1 MCRASVIPARRR
13 NGYGMSDQVV
23 SPQAPLSP
31 EQEAEILKPSRI
43 FWRTFLRDK
52 AAVGGGLM
60 VTFIVLV
67 ALLGPLISPQ
77 DPLKMVP
84 QDTLLAPSFD
94 AYWIGS
100 DRFGRDQLSRLIY
113 ATRTSVIVSIGSV
126 TIAVVGG
133 MIVGIISGFYG
144 GRLDSFIMRC
154 LDVIY
159 AFPVILLALVII
171 AIFGPNTMNLLVTI
185 GFIYSTRIARVTRGS
200 VMAVK
205 QLEYIE
211 AVRSVGARDISIMYF
226 FIMPNILSPV
236 IVQATFFLSTAIQVE
251 AGLSFLGLG
260 TQPPT
265 PSWGL
270 MLNES
275 RRFMEIGPWLTIF
288 PGLAIMVAVLA
299 YNLLGD
305 GLRNALD
312 PRLMRR

>member
-1 MCRASVIPARRR
+1 
-13 NGYGMSDQVV
+13 MSGQIGLQDPFDIQK
-23 SPQAPLSP
+23 
-31 EQEAEILKPSRI
+31 QEEAKALKPSRI
-43 FWRTFLRDK
+43 FWRAFVRDK
-52 AAVGGGLM
+52 AALGGGLM
-60 VTFIVLV
+60 VLFIVFV
-67 ALLGPLISPQ
+67 ALFSEVFSPY
-77 DPLKMVP
+77 DPLDMAP
-84 QDTLLAPSFD
+84 LDTLAAPGESG
-94 AYWIGS
+94 YLLGT

-113 ATRTSVIVSIGSV
+113 ATRTSLIVSIGSV
-126 TIAVVGG
+126 TIAVIGG
-133 MIVGIISGFYG
+133 LIIGTISGFYG
-144 GRLDSFIMRC
+144 GWLDAIIMRC

-171 AIFGPNTMNLLVTI
+171 AIFGPNTLNLLFTI
-185 GFIYSTRIARVTRGS
+185 GFIYSTRVARVTRGS
-200 VMAVK
+200 VMSVK

-211 AVRSVGARDISIMYF
+211 AVRSMGARDISIMFF
-226 FIMPNILSPV
+226 FILPNVISPV

-275 RRFMEIGPWLTIF
+275 RRFMEIAPWLTIF
-288 PGLAIMVAVLA
+288 PGLAIMIAVLA
-299 YNLLGD
+299 FNLLGD

>member
-1 MCRASVIPARRR
+1 
-13 NGYGMSDQVV
+13 MSDQVV
-23 SPQAPLSP
+23 NPQVPLSP
-31 EQEAEILKPSRI
+31 EEEAKILKPSRI
-43 FWRTFLRDK
+43 FWRTFFRDK

-67 ALLGPLISPQ
+67 ALLGPLISPE
-77 DPLKMVP
+77 DPLKMIP
-84 QDTLLAPSFD
+84 KDTLLAPSFD
-94 AYWIGS
+94 GYLLGS

-113 ATRTSVIVSIGSV
+113 ATRTSVIVSVGSV

-144 GRLDSFIMRC
+144 GQLDSFIMRC

-171 AIFGPNTMNLLVTI
+171 AIFGPNTMNLLLTI

-211 AVRSVGARDISIMYF
+211 AVRSVGARDISIMFYF
-226 FIMPNILSPV
+226 ILPNVLSPV

-275 RRFMEIGPWLTIF
+275 RRFMELAPWLMIF